1 MAANKIDPK
10 VKLALE
16 LGPVLLFF
24 IGFKFF
30 KNRTFPIWGT
40 DYSGLVAMTALL
52 VVLIMISS
60 AILWRLTGKLSKMQ
74 MMTLVLVI
82 VMGGATIWFNDP
94 RFIKMKPTLLYVLF
108 AAILGFGLLRGRSYL
123 ALVMEEAMP
132 LQPEGWMI
140 LTRRLTLFFFAL
152 ALANEAIWRNLSD
165 EIWVNFK
172 TFGLPLAMFGFFMAQ
187 GQLLERFGIDKQT
200 DQ

>member
-30 KNRTFPIWGT
+30 KDRTFLIWGT

-52 VVLIMISS
+52 VVLIMVSS
-60 AILWRLTGKLSKMQ
+60 AIMWRLTGKLSKMQ

-108 AAILGFGLLRGRSYL
+108 AAILGFGLLRGQSYL

-140 LTRRLTLFFFAL
+140 LTRRLALFFFAL

-187 GQLLERFGIDKQT
+187 GQLLEKFGTDKQA
-200 DQ
+200 DP